1 MAEKKKNE
9 HKKTSKTMK
18 RRKIGKRQKTSKLTN
33 KRTDEERG
41 KLPLVLPVN
50 VDWQSDGVCG

>member
-1 MAEKKKNE
+1 MYGWLKKKNE
-9 HKKTSKTMK
+9 DKKTSKTMK
-18 RRKIGKRQKTSKLTN
+18 RKKIGKRQKTSKLTN

-50 VDWQSDGVCG
+50 VD